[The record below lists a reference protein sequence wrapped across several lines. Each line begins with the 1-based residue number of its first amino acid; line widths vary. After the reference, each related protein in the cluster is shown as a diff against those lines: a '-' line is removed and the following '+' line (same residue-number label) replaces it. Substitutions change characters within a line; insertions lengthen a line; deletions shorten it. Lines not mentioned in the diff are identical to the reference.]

1 MIQMTIIQD
10 TLVQLTPSILG
21 LASFVVGIWLL
32 DAFLRRTDEPG
43 VDVESCLRGGI
54 KILQFF
60 GMAIG
65 VVCFVTLFSLVT
77 VPLLSPFYRDILTL
91 VLLGLLGFVLLIA
104 PIAKVPWAALIA
116 LFVAIVASGILVLL
130 SPLIIPILPFNFT
143 YVLIAV
149 FLITGI
155 LVFIS
160 LKWFESLIK
169 AFAMILASRP
179 ITFILSIIG
188 IIQAVLLFLQYPGGI
203 LYFLPI

>member
-1 MIQMTIIQD
+1 MTIIQD
-10 TLVQLTPSILG
+10 YLIQLTPSILG

-65 VVCFVTLFSLVT
+65 VVCFVTLFSLIT
-77 VPLLSPFYRDILTL
+77 VPLLEPLYRDMLTL

-116 LFVAIVASGILVLL
+116 LFVAIIASGILVLL
-130 SPLIIPILPFNFT
+130 SPYIIPILPFNFT
-143 YVLIAV
+143 YILIAV

-179 ITFILSIIG
+179 ITLILSIIG
-188 IIQAVLLFLQYPGGI
+188 IIQAILLFLQYPGGI
-203 LYFLPI
+203 LFFLPI

>member
-1 MIQMTIIQD
+1 MTIIQD
-10 TLVQLTPSILG
+10 YLVQLTPSILG

-43 VDVESCLRGGI
+43 VDVESCLRTGI

-65 VVCFVTLFSLVT
+65 VVCFVTLFSLIT
-77 VPLLSPFYRDILTL
+77 VPLLEPLYRDILTL

-116 LFVAIVASGILVLL
+116 LFVAIIASGILVLL

-179 ITFILSIIG
+179 ITFVLSIIG
-188 IIQAVLLFLQYPGGI
+188 VIQAVLLFLQYPGGI

>member
-1 MIQMTIIQD
+1 MTIIQD

>member
-1 MIQMTIIQD
+1 MTIIQD
-10 TLVQLTPSILG
+10 TLVQLTPSIIG

-116 LFVAIVASGILVLL
+116 LFVAIIASGILVLL
-130 SPLIIPILPFNFT
+130 SPLIIPVLPFNFT

>member
-1 MIQMTIIQD
+1 MTIIQD

-32 DAFLRRTDEPG
+32 DAFLRRSDEPG
-43 VDVESCLRGGI
+43 VDVESCLRAGI

-65 VVCFVTLFSLVT
+65 VICFVTLFSLLT
-77 VPLLSPFYRDILTL
+77 VPLLSPIYRDILTL
-91 VLLGLLGFVLLIA
+91 ILLGLLGFVLLIA

-116 LFVAIVASGILVLL
+116 LFVAIIASGILVLL

-160 LKWFESLIK
+160 LKWFEALIK

-179 ITFILSIIG
+179 ITFILSAIG
-188 IIQAVLLFLQYPGGI
+188 IIQAILLFLQFPEGI

>member
-1 MIQMTIIQD
+1 MTIIQD
-10 TLVQLTPSILG
+10 YLVQLTPSILG

-43 VDVESCLRGGI
+43 VDVESCLRAGI
-54 KILQFF
+54 KFLQFF

-65 VVCFVTLFSLVT
+65 VICFVTLFSLLT
-77 VPLLSPFYRDILTL
+77 VPLLEPLYRDIPTL

-116 LFVAIVASGILVLL
+116 LFVAIIASGILVLL

-143 YVLIAV
+143 YILIAV

>member
-1 MIQMTIIQD
+1 MTIIQD

-116 LFVAIVASGILVLL
+116 LFVAIIASGILVLL

>member
-1 MIQMTIIQD
+1 MATPIQD

-21 LASFVVGIWLL
+21 LAAFVVGIWLL

-43 VDVESCLRGGI
+43 VDVESCLRVGI
-54 KILQFF
+54 KFLQFF

-65 VVCFVTLFSLVT
+65 VVCFATLFSLLT
-77 VPLLSPFYRDILTL
+77 VSLLLPVYRDLLTL
-91 VLLGLLGFVLLIA
+91 VLIGLLGFVLLIA

-116 LFVAIVASGILVLL
+116 LFAAIIASFLLVLL

-143 YVLIAV
+143 YVLIGG

-160 LKWFESLIK
+160 LKWFEALIK

-188 IIQAVLLFLQYPGGI
+188 IIQAALLFLQFPGGI